1 MDCARCTAGCAGP
14 CCQCAAGGGE
24 VIPRNDDVWDSICI
38 VPRIINFEEEI
49 VASGQLQVP
58 AALPLY
64 PLTTRMSG
72 CQKWSGRGGDEN
84 KICPCWNLN
93 AGSPAHSQSLEV
105 AANIVNYDIYYRRR
119 LATSSSKH
127 ICRCIQFSSRYITS
141 SKGHY

>member
-93 AGSPAHSQSLEV
+93 AGTPAHSQSLEV